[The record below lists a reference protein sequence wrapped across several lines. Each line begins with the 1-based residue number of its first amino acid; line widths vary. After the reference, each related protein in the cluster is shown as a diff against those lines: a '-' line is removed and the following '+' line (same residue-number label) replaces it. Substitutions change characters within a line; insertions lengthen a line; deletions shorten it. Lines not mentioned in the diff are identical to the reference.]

1 MIERFV
7 VLMYDRTSPLA
18 SVNKCQRILCTKN
31 QRTVEGIPP
40 THDSLVQHIKRAML
54 QT

>member
-1 MIERFV
+1 
-7 VLMYDRTSPLA
+7 MYDRTSPLA
-18 SVNKCQRILCTKN
+18 SVNEYRRILYTKR

-40 THDSLVQHIKRAML
+40 TQDSLVQHIKRAML